1 MRRRLVDVYK
11 HTEGGGDRC
20 VRIPYEEEEEEAEE
34 EEEEDNV
41 PSFKGAV
48 FSRKRMTKMEAASG
62 GTASS
67 APSTASF
74 SRAIAAPACQEGRPK
89 QALQPRSEH
98 DSL

>member
-1 MRRRLVDVYK
+1 MCTSTLHYEEEGAMRTV
-11 HTEGGGDRC
+11 TPWGGGDRC
-20 VRIPYEEEEEEAEE
+20 VRVPY

-67 APSTASF
+67 AASTASF
-74 SRAIAAPACQEGRPK
+74 SRAIAAPAGQEGHSER
-89 QALQPRSEH
+89 ALEPRSEH
-98 DSL
+98 DSF